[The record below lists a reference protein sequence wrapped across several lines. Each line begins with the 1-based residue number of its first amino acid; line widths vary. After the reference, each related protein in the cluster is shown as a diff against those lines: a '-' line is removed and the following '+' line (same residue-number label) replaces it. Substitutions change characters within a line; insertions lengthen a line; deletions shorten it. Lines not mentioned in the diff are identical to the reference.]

1 MIATQDRLNGKI
13 RVSLDAGAVPSQ
25 PTGAGRYVLSIANAL
40 SCRDD
45 VDLVLLCR
53 KGDSKRWE
61 EIAPG
66 AAVKEVFPR
75 ARPVRLAWEQIR
87 LGRMLATLDVD
98 VHHGPHYTMPSQ
110 ATVPVVVTVHDLTF
124 VENPQWH
131 QPMKVAFFRRAIER
145 AVRDAASIVCV
156 SDRTASNLKEHFSVK
171 CPVVVAPHG
180 IDGSIF
186 TPREPGAG
194 YDDEVL
200 RELGISRSY
209 ILFLGT
215 LEPRKSV
222 PVLVRAFDTVS
233 RKYPDLDLV
242 IAGRTGWDRN
252 AVMGS
257 LGSSVDP
264 SRIKLTGYVSDG
276 QLPAILRK
284 ASLCAYPA
292 LEEGFGLPAL
302 EALACGTPLVTTS
315 KVPAAELAG
324 GAAWIVDGES
334 GGDMSQAEYASR
346 LASTI
351 CSVLGDDGERESRR
365 RIGLDSAQGW
375 TWQRSAGKHM
385 EAYRLALEAA
395 GGASGNATSR
405 HRRDQHG

>member
-1 MIATQDRLNGKI
+1 
-13 RVSLDAGAVPSQ
+13 
-25 PTGAGRYVLSIANAL
+25 
-40 SCRDD
+40 
-45 VDLVLLCR
+45 
-53 KGDSKRWE
+53 
-61 EIAPG
+61 
-66 AAVKEVFPR
+66 
-75 ARPVRLAWEQIR
+75 
-87 LGRMLATLDVD
+87 
-98 VHHGPHYTMPSQ
+98 
-110 ATVPVVVTVHDLTF
+110 
-124 VENPQWH
+124 
-131 QPMKVAFFRRAIER
+131 
-145 AVRDAASIVCV
+145 
-156 SDRTASNLKEHFSVK
+156 
-171 CPVVVAPHG
+171 
-180 IDGSIF
+180 
-186 TPREPGAG
+186 
-194 YDDEVL
+194 
-200 RELGISRSY
+200 
-209 ILFLGT
+209 
-215 LEPRKSV
+215 
-222 PVLVRAFDTVS
+222 
-233 RKYPDLDLV
+233 
-242 IAGRTGWDRN
+242 
-252 AVMGS
+252 MGS